1 MSHGQK
7 SLEGSQ
13 FTGSQRVRHSWAS
26 EHTHAHISSVYILTL
41 ISQFIHLPASP
52 LVSICLLSASPVVHT
67 EYVGPGWVTAAAPIR
82 ELDRKETPQVSP
94 QLHRIRNSELGLSI
108 MHFNKV
114 ILRPCEV
121 RATGL
126 NREQLAVILRYS
138 QLYSLINLNLVIFLT
153 LPSQLLYFKEFQA
166 KTNPWFLKIKL
177 FFWP

>member
-41 ISQFIHLPASP
+41 ISQFIYLPASP
-52 LVSICLLSASPVVHT
+52 LVSICLLSAHRVC
-67 EYVGPGWVTAAAPIR
+67 GPWMGHSSR
-82 ELDRKETPQVSP
+82 QDRKETPQVSP

-108 MHFNKV
+108 LHFNKV